1 MKRTSLA
8 LALAALLP
16 LGAQA
21 AELDYSYIEAGYN
34 RIDAHGSDADAD
46 GPAINTSVA
55 LGESFFLYGG
65 YSANDIDDSPADV
78 DVSRIGLGWRHG
90 LASGSD
96 LLVKANYI
104 KADVG
109 GVPIN
114 LDAEGY
120 EAEVGL
126 RTAHGDNFESYVAL
140 GWQDGGDFDGDVY
153 ATLGGQYKFNPAWGI
168 AASATHRDGAN
179 EFFVGPRFSF

>member
-34 RIDAHGSDADAD
+34 RVDAHGSDADAD

-96 LLVKANYI
+96 LLLKANYI

>member
-16 LGAQA
+16 LGATA

-46 GPAINTSVA
+46 GPAVNGSVA

-78 DVSRIGLGWRHG
+78 DVSRIGLGWRYG

-109 GVPIN
+109 GVPID
-114 LDAEGY
+114 LDADGY

-140 GWQDGGDFDGDVY
+140 GWQDGGDFDGDAYV
-153 ATLGGQYKFNPAWGI
+153 TLGGQYKFNPTWGI

-179 EFFVGPRFSF
+179 EVFVGPRFSF